1 VKHFT
6 AGDHVRLV
14 FPGSKLHGTTGRL
27 KHPTM
32 PGGWWLVEADKP
44 LDDPPPGGEPERHF
58 RAPESWLQ
66 PCDVEARAEA
76 GAEASLGRIA
86 ALRGRRRE

>member
-1 VKHFT
+1 M
-6 AGDHVRLV
+6 RLV

-44 LDDPPPGGEPERHF
+44 LDDPPPGVEPERHF
-58 RAPESWLQ
+58 RAPESWLELNEN
-66 PCDVEARAEA
+66 PDRVEIARRAEA
-76 GAEASLGRIA
+76 AAEASLGRIA